1 MIRKVFFLMFFKKKF
16 LIFFP
21 FSKSQLFFKG
31 ITLQSLGGVF
41 IATVVGLT
49 IAMITLA
56 VEVYNKKKLQNGKI
70 GNEAMDKSHIKTI
83 DIKPY
88 KEDVD
93 IFMKKTLD
101 SMNRIE

>member
-1 MIRKVFFLMFFKKKF
+1 MFTVN
-16 LIFFP
+16 
-21 FSKSQLFFKG
+21 QLCTYFFKG

-56 VEVYNKKKLQNGKI
+56 VEIYNKKKLQNGKI
-70 GNEAMDKSHIKTI
+70 GNEVIDKSHIKTI

-88 KEDVD
+88 KQDVD

-101 SMNRIE
+101 SMNRID